1 MGCNHTILIVND
13 DIRFRMVIKEMILSK
28 YPKLKI
34 LGADTIKGANNKAKH
49 HHPELIILDMDFGL
63 DKRFQLI
70 RDLKSSSPNV
80 KIIALSGY
88 DATEYK
94 QAVLENGADHFLS
107 KFSAGGKQII
117 DLVEFV
123 LFRS

>member
-1 MGCNHTILIVND
+1 
-13 DIRFRMVIKEMILSK
+13 MVIKEIILSK

-34 LGADTIKGANNKAKH
+34 LEADTIKDAVHKAKRH
-49 HHPELIILDMDFGL
+49 LPELIILDIDFGL
-63 DKRFQLI
+63 YKRFQLI
-70 RDLKSSSPNV
+70 RDLKSSNPNI

-88 DATEYK
+88 DEIEYE

-107 KFSAGGKQII
+107 KFSASGKQII
-117 DLVEFV
+117 DLVESV